1 MTARLSQAEVLQT
14 GLKAARGAG
23 LPHGL
28 DLDAAANVTWLAA
41 CGIDGV
47 SLLAGELG
55 EEFRTM
61 PGRLHEMEN
70 GILQLCTGRQSGLV
84 LAPAAIDLALLGQS
98 VRVPGCRAAALVVA
112 EAARRASASRTLAV
126 RWSGERGAEEIICV
140 GDGSALG
147 PLDRLPAVATVIVTP
162 PGEDG
167 CRTGPRF
174 SPSTGSLAVDPAA
187 WAVIAGAAART
198 LVESSCRSR
207 SGAGAEVDDSE

>member
-1 MTARLSQAEVLQT
+1 
-14 GLKAARGAG
+14 
-23 LPHGL
+23 
-28 DLDAAANVTWLAA
+28 
-41 CGIDGV
+41 
-47 SLLAGELG
+47 
-55 EEFRTM
+55 M

-112 EAARRASASRTLAV
+112 EAARRASAGRTLAV
-126 RWSGERGAEEIICV
+126 RWSGERGAEEIICE

-147 PLDRLPAVATVIVTP
+147 PLDRLPAIATVVVAP

-187 WAVIAGAAART
+187 WAVISAAAART
-198 LVESSCRSR
+198 LVESSLRSR